1 MKKVRYLFGLMA
13 ALALMLVGPSAN
25 ALTNDLTTALTVTS
39 GVSTGFDTGA
49 TIGLTILVFLTAL
62 AAVLKGIKV
71 FKHR

>member
-1 MKKVRYLFGLMA
+1 MKFIVRFLTAVALLFVGLPAM
-13 ALALMLVGPSAN
+13 

-49 TIGLTILVFLTAL
+49 TIGLTILVFLMAL